1 MATAPWFVI
10 SPTALLST
18 IGLLRGPDRTVP
30 TPTEDWRTAV
40 VDVVIPAF
48 KEQDNITLALASLAK
63 QTFRPR
69 QIILI
74 DDGTPWQVDAKKM
87 AAYAGNT
94 PFDRLPVQGRCLA
107 LFKGGRLVDQISG

>member
-40 VDVVIPAF
+40 VDVVIPAY
-48 KEQDNITLALASLAK
+48 KEEDNIVHCLASIARRLAG
-63 QTFRPR
+63 FS
-69 QIILI
+69 IIFVTATVIVASVILYLI
-74 DDGTPWQVDAKKM
+74 VAGVVVMQVFSKTT
-87 AAYAGNT
+87 GH
-94 PFDRLPVQGRCLA
+94 
-107 LFKGGRLVDQISG
+107 